1 MLVSGTYDV
10 LSYILIH
17 LAFQVNGAR
26 HNPSRPANQ
35 LAKLIDNTIRNQ
47 ITFTNYQRSQ
57 ICKGGNI
64 CKIKPEVWFAK
75 LLFKSW
81 SNALVH
87 NIRLALGI

>member
-1 MLVSGTYDV
+1 MVVVENLLAAEPNSDWDITASMLVSGTYDV

-57 ICKGGNI
+57 ICKGWCVVG
-64 CKIKPEVWFAK
+64 
-75 LLFKSW
+75 
-81 SNALVH
+81 
-87 NIRLALGI
+87 

>member
-1 MLVSGTYDV
+1 MVVVENLLAAEPNSDWDITASMLVSGTYDV

-57 ICKGGNI
+57 ICKG
-64 CKIKPEVWFAK
+64 
-75 LLFKSW
+75 
-81 SNALVH
+81 
-87 NIRLALGI
+87 